1 MKGCDEV
8 ATDNM
13 VTMCLSSYNNIKAEN
28 TRFQMFISRLFEEAE
43 LRADYGGLEFDSRRI
58 EDLIH
63 LVYPDMYKKKLST
76 LRAQQ
81 TKMSIKKLNLTEV
94 REDEDTA
101 RQND

>member
-1 MKGCDEV
+1 M
-8 ATDNM
+8 ATENV

-43 LRADYGGLEFDSRRI
+43 LRPDYSGIEFDTKRV

-94 REDEDTA
+94 REDEDTTG
-101 RQND
+101 QND